1 MFVKYKL
8 NRKEKNITEKVFKIP
23 SILAIFSPS
32 GFLFLWLYSR
42 NIDKLHI
49 YPQLELSSG
58 TVLFILFIFFVLC
71 FYLFLPSLFIRGLLF
86 WVNISVKENDSLLYA
101 INQSMAI
108 LFWLVLFLFL
118 GYDSYDVES
127 KVIFIILTFILI
139 SLIIV
144 SFLLL
149 ILESKDFLLFL
160 KFTFFSFLSSLFFI
174 VPLIVFFE
182 VSDNDKIFLYIV
194 IVYLFFLAFFNNY
207 YLSNVENKRLFPFF
221 IIIAVLFIIFLLN
234 TGNSFKL
241 QRMVLKPTGIAQSP
255 SQSGWYLLKNGD
267 FLELIE
273 SNKYKKRVRTI
284 NERTYTYINGY
295 LILNIG
301 NIRVICPDDFETTDN
316 QKVNGQNLD
325 FSRCLSL
332 TSEDIKFMKRGLPNN
347 DKRFDDNKKADVSKE
362 TENSKKIKG
371 NKN

>member
-1 MFVKYKL
+1 MFIKYKL
-8 NRKEKNITEKVFKIP
+8 NKKEKNIIEKVFKIP
-23 SILAIFSPS
+23 SISVILSPS
-32 GFLFLWLYSR
+32 GFLFLWWYSR

-58 TVLFILFIFFVLC
+58 TALFVLFFFFILY
-71 FYLFLPSLFIRGLLF
+71 FYLFLPFLFIRGVFL
-86 WVNISVKENDSLLYA
+86 VNISVKENDNLLYA
-101 INQSMAI
+101 INQSMAM
-108 LFWLVLFLFL
+108 LFWLVLFLIPE
-118 GYDSYDVES
+118 YNSYNVES

-139 SLIIV
+139 SLIII
-144 SFLLL
+144 SFLFLT
-149 ILESKDFLLFL
+149 LESKGFLLFF

-194 IVYLFFLAFFNNY
+194 IVYLFLLAFFNNY
-207 YLSNVENKRLFPFF
+207 YLSNVKNKRLFPFF
-221 IIIAVLFIIFLLN
+221 IIITVLFIIFLLN

-241 QRMVLKPTGIAQSP
+241 QRMILKPIGIAQSP

-273 SNKYKKRVRTI
+273 SNKYKKHVITI

-301 NIRVICPDDFETTDN
+301 NIRVICPHDFETTDN
-316 QKVNGQNLD
+316 QKANDQNLD

-332 TSEDIKFMKRGLPNN
+332 TSEDIKFMKRGSPNN
-347 DKRFDDNKKADVSKE
+347 DKGPDDNKKADVSKE